1 MASSRSGSGK
11 ISGSKGYGTREHKHW
26 ILPEEIRGELK
37 EIMGEILAQE
47 ELAERLIPDDPV
59 ITVGDVVTL
68 TLLEMGIIPDL
79 SIVDYQTQRG
89 STRNGPNEE
98 ADFMER
104 LSKFQQP
111 VINVKNPP
119 GEITCQLF
127 DAVKDGIE
135 DMRQLR
141 IVVEG
146 EEDLASLVCV
156 LLAPDGTNVIY
167 GIPFKGLMLLT
178 VNARIRERVS
188 GILKKME
195 I

>member
-1 MASSRSGSGK
+1 MANSRSGSGK
-11 ISGSKGYGTREHKHW
+11 LPGPKGSKHW
-26 ILPEEIRGELK
+26 ILPEEMRDELK
-37 EIMGEILAQE
+37 EIMGDILSQE
-47 ELAERLIPDDPV
+47 ELAERLGPDDLI
-59 ITVGDVVTL
+59 ITIGDVVTL
-68 TLLEMGIIPDL
+68 TLLEMGIIPGL

-89 STRNGPNEE
+89 SDE
-98 ADFMER
+98 DFKAR

-111 VINVKNPP
+111 VVNVKNPP
-119 GEITCQLF
+119 GEITGQLF
-127 DAVKDGIE
+127 DAIQDGI
-135 DMRQLR
+135 DNIRQLR

-156 LLAPDGTNVIY
+156 SLAPDGTNVIY

-178 VNARIRERVS
+178 VDAQIRERVG

>member
-1 MASSRSGSGK
+1 MANSRSESGK
-11 ISGSKGYGTREHKHW
+11 LPGPKGSRHW
-26 ILPEEIRGELK
+26 ILPEEMRNELK
-37 EIMGEILAQE
+37 EIMGDILTQE
-47 ELAERLIPDDPV
+47 ELAERLGPDDQI

-68 TLLEMGIIPDL
+68 TLLEMGIIPGL
-79 SIVDYQTQRG
+79 SIVDHQTQRG
-89 STRNGPNEE
+89 STQHGSDGEE
-98 ADFMER
+98 DLKAR

-111 VINVKNPP
+111 VINVKSPP
-119 GEITCQLF
+119 GEITAQLW
-127 DAVKDGIE
+127 DAIEDGIE

-178 VNARIRERVS
+178 VDAQIRERVS